1 LGASCFAL
9 NFELVQNQNHLHR
22 EHSKQRT
29 NLVTMQPAPALT
41 PGAIQRISNSTE
53 KQVDFMPRL
62 QVISVKLMHPSANQN
77 DRYRLVL
84 SDGEYYHQSML
95 ATAQNEL
102 VTSGQLVENCVV
114 CLEDFVLNEIGAQGR
129 LVLFRIAQPYLR
141 VMPDVSP
148 ILRLYCVLMLLQ

>member
-1 LGASCFAL
+1 
-9 NFELVQNQNHLHR
+9 
-22 EHSKQRT
+22 
-29 NLVTMQPAPALT
+29 MQPAPALT

-102 VTSGQLVENCVV
+102 VTSGQLVENCVL

-129 LVLFRIAQPYLR
+129 LVLFHTAQPYLS
-141 VMPDVSP
+141 VMPDVLP
-148 ILRLYCVLMLLQ
+148 IMGLHRVLVLSQCTTTP

>member
-1 LGASCFAL
+1 MLLVCFVLTRFYASFENL
-9 NFELVQNQNHLHR
+9 NTLR
-22 EHSKQRT
+22 EYKQRT
-29 NLVTMQPAPALT
+29 NLAAMQPAPALT
-41 PGAIQRISNSTE
+41 PGAIQTISNSVG

-129 LVLFRIAQPYLR
+129 FVL
-141 VMPDVSP
+141 
-148 ILRLYCVLMLLQ
+148 ILTSYTYCLCVPCMFSFCRT